1 MIRSMTGFG
10 RAECADS
17 QLKFTVEVR
26 SVNHRYLDASVRMP
40 KEYAF
45 LETLVRTELKKYI
58 GRGKVEVSVTCEQ
71 LGEADLSLK
80 LNEQLAQ
87 KYVDA
92 YRELEE
98 RFGLR
103 NDLTVSRLGGL
114 DGIFTLSKGELDE
127 EVIWNVLRQALDGAL
142 EKLVSARETEG
153 GNLKRDLLEK
163 LDGMDS
169 LVSKVQE
176 RYPEIIAAYRER
188 IREKISE
195 ILSDDQIDENRIA
208 SEVVLYADR
217 LATDEETVR
226 LHSHIKAMQKELEKG
241 GDVGRKLDFIA
252 QEMNR
257 EANTILSK
265 ANDLVTADIGIG
277 LKTEIEKIREQVQ
290 NIE

>member
-10 RAECADS
+10 RAESADS

-80 LNEQLAQ
+80 LN
-87 KYVDA
+87 D
-92 YRELEE
+92 
-98 RFGLR
+98 
-103 NDLTVSRLGGL
+103 L
-114 DGIFTLSKGELDE
+114 DGIFTLSKGSLDE

-142 EKLVSARETEG
+142 EKLVSAREAEG
-153 GNLKRDLLEK
+153 ENLKRDLLEK

-226 LHSHIKAMQKELEKG
+226 LHSHIKSMQKELEKG

>member
-10 RAECADS
+10 RAESADS

-92 YRELEE
+92 
-98 RFGLR
+98 
-103 NDLTVSRLGGL
+103 L
-114 DGIFTLSKGELDE
+114 DGIFTLSKGSLDE

-142 EKLVSARETEG
+142 EKLVSAREAEG
-153 GNLKRDLLEK
+153 ENLKRDLLEK

-226 LHSHIKAMQKELEKG
+226 LHSHIKSMQKELEKG

>member
-10 RAECADS
+10 RAESADS

-40 KEYAF
+40 KEYTF

-80 LNEQLAQ
+80 LNEKLAQ

-98 RFGLR
+98 RFSLR
-103 NDLTVSRLGGL
+103 NDLTVSRLGSL
-114 DGIFTLSKGELDE
+114 DGIFTLSKGSLDE

-142 EKLVSARETEG
+142 EKLVSAREAEG
-153 GNLKRDLLEK
+153 ENLKRDLLEK

-188 IREKISE
+188 IRERSRRSFQTIRSMKTALHRRLSCMQTDSRQTRRPYGSTVISSRCRRSLKRAGTSGE
-195 ILSDDQIDENRIA
+195 SWTLSR
-208 SEVVLYADR
+208 R
-217 LATDEETVR
+217 R
-226 LHSHIKAMQKELEKG
+226 
-241 GDVGRKLDFIA
+241 
-252 QEMNR
+252 
-257 EANTILSK
+257 
-265 ANDLVTADIGIG
+265 
-277 LKTEIEKIREQVQ
+277 
-290 NIE
+290 

>member
-10 RAECADS
+10 RAESADS

-98 RFGLR
+98 RFSLR
-103 NDLTVSRLGGL
+103 NDLTVSRLGSL
-114 DGIFTLSKGELDE
+114 DGIFTLSKGSLDE

-142 EKLVSARETEG
+142 EKLVSAREAEG
-153 GNLKRDLLEK
+153 ENLKRDLLEK

-176 RYPEIIAAYRER
+176 RYGSTV
-188 IREKISE
+188 ISSRCRRSLKRAGTSGE
-195 ILSDDQIDENRIA
+195 SWTLSR
-208 SEVVLYADR
+208 R
-217 LATDEETVR
+217 R
-226 LHSHIKAMQKELEKG
+226 
-241 GDVGRKLDFIA
+241 
-252 QEMNR
+252 
-257 EANTILSK
+257 
-265 ANDLVTADIGIG
+265 
-277 LKTEIEKIREQVQ
+277 
-290 NIE
+290 

>member
-10 RAECADS
+10 RAESADS

-98 RFGLR
+98 RFSLR
-103 NDLTVSRLGGL
+103 NDLTVSRLGSL
-114 DGIFTLSKGELDE
+114 DGIFTLSKGSLDE

-142 EKLVSARETEG
+142 EKLVSAREAEG
-153 GNLKRDLLEK
+153 ENLKRDLLEK

-176 RYPEIIAAYRER
+176 RYPERSMKTALHRRLSCMQTGSRQTRRLYGSTV
-188 IREKISE
+188 ISSRCRRSLKRAGTSGE
-195 ILSDDQIDENRIA
+195 SWTLSR
-208 SEVVLYADR
+208 R
-217 LATDEETVR
+217 R
-226 LHSHIKAMQKELEKG
+226 
-241 GDVGRKLDFIA
+241 
-252 QEMNR
+252 
-257 EANTILSK
+257 
-265 ANDLVTADIGIG
+265 
-277 LKTEIEKIREQVQ
+277 
-290 NIE
+290 